1 MCIRDSGINELLFI
15 NNIFAANTA
24 VRISEIERLRT
35 QTFLP
40 YNPPAPKEEASSQ
53 ESSSEGGEDEE
64 KASSSSKPEK
74 RSGGYDRDYWE
85 KKRDDEIKRREPGVP
100 AQSGKVFQIPHQRD
114 GARPVSY
121 THLDVYKRQR

>member
-1 MCIRDSGINELLFI
+1 MVDQRYFQLNLVDYMKEHGINELLFI

-85 KKRDDEIKRREPGVP
+85 KKRDD
-100 AQSGKVFQIPHQRD
+100 
-114 GARPVSY
+114 
-121 THLDVYKRQR
+121 